1 VGLGFSELFPITDG
15 LETRSSSDCHFQ
27 QQFNKQTKKQ
37 WVGLGFSELFPITD
51 GLEDEIVVRLPFPT
65 TIQQTN
71 KQTNN
76 PWVGEGDDDDDD
88 DVQEDIAQ
96 SNAGHRMRD
105 FHLL

>member
-1 VGLGFSELFPITDG
+1 MGLGFSE
-15 LETRSSSDCHFQ
+15 H
-27 QQFNKQTKKQ
+27 
-37 WVGLGFSELFPITD
+37 FPITD
-51 GLEDEIVVRLPFPT
+51 GLEDEIVVRLPYPT

-71 KQTNN
+71 NQ
-76 PWVGEGDDDDDD
+76 WVGEGDDDDD

>member
-1 VGLGFSELFPITDG
+1 VSFFQSQTD
-15 LETRSSSDCHFQ
+15 F
-27 QQFNKQTKKQ
+27 
-37 WVGLGFSELFPITD
+37 
-51 GLEDEIVVRLPFPT
+51 EDEIVVRLPFPT

-76 PWVGEGDDDDDD
+76 QWVGEGDDDDD